1 MTANASNKQTVRCL
15 TLVLYPYVME
25 ATYPEIDDVIEDYGI
40 EVGQPG
46 PVR

>member
-1 MTANASNKQTVRCL
+1 MTANANNKQMLGCL
-15 TLVLYPYVME
+15 ILVLYPYVME

-40 EVGQPG
+40 EVGQSG